1 MKKINYFKLFLDI
14 IMAII
19 FTLLFNAHIFGGLTF
34 HEVAGLVMGIAILV
48 HIGLNWRWVKN
59 VTLSI
64 FNKKITLKTRIG
76 YFINILLLLDIA
88 TIIISGIFISKVTF
102 NGLNIHSSFFN
113 KSTHASA
120 SFIALALIGIH
131 VGLHWQWIMNVFKKL
146 VNINKTIKPLNYI
159 LKAMAVLVLAL
170 GLYNMTSVNYF
181 SKAIRI
187 FNINYSVDKQENR
200 SIKSNEHFQVGEGD
214 GDTFNNSN
222 KDRNKAE
229 RTANENMPN
238 KKGLGSSN
246 ILDTLS
252 KYLSIM
258 GVFTVITYL
267 VEKLFYRKNISMN

>member
-1 MKKINYFKLFLDI
+1 MKKINYIKLFLDV

-19 FTLLFNAHIFGGLTF
+19 FVLLFNTHVFGGLTF
-34 HEVAGLVMGIAILV
+34 HEVAGLFIGIAILV

-59 VTLSI
+59 ITLSI

-131 VGLHWQWIMNVFKKL
+131 VGLHWQWIMNIFKKI
-146 VNINKTIKPLNYI
+146 VKINKPIKPLNYI
-159 LKAMAVLVLAL
+159 LKAMSVLVLAL

-181 SKAIRI
+181 SKTIRI

-200 SIKSNEHFQVGEGD
+200 SIKSNEHFQVGD

-222 KDRNKAE
+222 KDRNKVE

-238 KKGLGSSN
+238 KIGIGSSN

-267 VEKLFYRKNISMN
+267 VEKLFYIKNISMN

>member
-1 MKKINYFKLFLDI
+1 MKKINYIKLFLDV

-19 FTLLFNAHIFGGLTF
+19 FTLLFNTHVFGGLTF
-34 HEVAGLVMGIAILV
+34 HEVAGLFIGIAILV

-102 NGLNIHSSFFN
+102 IHSSFFN

-131 VGLHWQWIMNVFKKL
+131 VGLHWQWIMNIFKKL

-159 LKAMAVLVLAL
+159 LKAMVVLVLAL

-181 SKAIRI
+181 SKTIRI

-222 KDRNKAE
+222 KDRNQVE

-238 KKGLGSSN
+238 KIGLGSSN